1 MPAWI
6 FLAHA
11 KAATWASL
19 KHSSIALRNVNSCGG
34 SGGKWRASGKNFCST
49 LAFSG
54 TKHLQVSS
62 QGEKKHQSYRHSKTA
77 LNIAWDMLRVAILWH
92 IWCAQSMAVF
102 RKKIFNVVEVCL
114 LAWRNTI
121 YAGMESHS
129 RLLSTINSYCSE
141 RHSTLCA
148 QFNLIG
154 VNNKFSI
161 HAMLEIPSG
170 SLY

>member
-1 MPAWI
+1 MDLPSTCKSYNLGI
-6 FLAHA
+6 LE
-11 KAATWASL
+11 TL
-19 KHSSIALRNVNSCGG
+19 KHCLKKCKFMWRIWWQMESIREELLLNPRLF
-34 SGGKWRASGKNFCST
+34 WHET
-49 LAFSG
+49 LTSVIPRR
-54 TKHLQVSS
+54 KR
-62 QGEKKHQSYRHSKTA
+62 HQSYRHNKTV

-141 RHSTLCA
+141 RYSTLCS